1 VRKQFRKRIKALA
14 RHPATLN
21 AAGSLIALYV
31 RFVGVTTRW
40 RRDPA
45 DAVAALGDDVP
56 VIIAMWHGQHLCIP
70 LGWPK
75 QWPGY
80 ALVARHRDGEINAI
94 ALEKLGIRQVR
105 GSGANE
111 ATGKAVAQRGGVSA
125 LRAMLRTLQNG
136 GSMALTADVPKI
148 GGIVGQG
155 IVTLAAMSGRPIYP
169 LAVVTRNAVHLDT
182 WDDASIALPFGKG
195 AIVFGDKVSVARGAN
210 AEELEE
216 ARKEVSR
223 NLDRAHARAYELVGG
238 KTWRIRNGE

>member
-1 VRKQFRKRIKALA
+1 MRKPFRKKLKALA
-14 RHPATLN
+14 RHPVTLN

-31 RFVGVTTRW
+31 RFVGRTTRW
-40 RRDPA
+40 RREPV
-45 DAVAALGDDVP
+45 DAVAALGDEVP

-125 LRAMLRTLQNG
+125 LRAMLRTLKEG

-148 GGIVGQG
+148 GGIVGPG

-169 LAVVTRNAVHLDT
+169 LAVVTRNAIHLET
-182 WDDASIALPFGKG
+182 WDSASIALPFGKG
-195 AIVFGDKVSVARGAN
+195 AIVFGEKVSVARGASP
-210 AEELEE
+210 EELEE

-238 KTWRIRNGE
+238 RPWRIRDGE